1 MLDQLIN
8 LGKQHL
14 SQSLKDQGKL
24 NDQQIGDTFS
34 VAKGSF
40 LDGLKDQAMSGNISQ
55 LTNLFNGKESNS
67 NFLTENVMK
76 HFVPQL
82 ASKIGISQ
90 NQAMS
95 IGNMV
100 IPFLVSKFASKET
113 GAASDGNGLM
123 GMLGIDTGGLLGG
136 LGSKLGGLFS

>member
-1 MLDQLIN
+1 MLDQLID

-34 VAKGSF
+34 VAKSSLF
-40 LDGLKDQAMSGNISQ
+40 DGLKDQAMSGNLSQ
-55 LTNLFNGKESNS
+55 LTHLFNGKESNS

-82 ASKIGISQ
+82 ASKIGISE

-113 GAASDGNGLM
+113 GTATDGNGLM
-123 GMLGIDTGGLLGG
+123 GMLGMDAGGLLGG